1 MKRYFCCFFSRDLTV
16 IEKRDVVIEYLND
29 ISPFVN
35 LTKNEVSVIQNKIM
49 ERKCYRKDLYENI

>member
-1 MKRYFCCFFSRDLTV
+1 MKRYFCCFLPRDLTV
-16 IEKRDVVIEYLND
+16 IEKRDVVVEYLDD

-35 LTKNEVSVIQNKIM
+35 LTKNEIVVIQNKIM